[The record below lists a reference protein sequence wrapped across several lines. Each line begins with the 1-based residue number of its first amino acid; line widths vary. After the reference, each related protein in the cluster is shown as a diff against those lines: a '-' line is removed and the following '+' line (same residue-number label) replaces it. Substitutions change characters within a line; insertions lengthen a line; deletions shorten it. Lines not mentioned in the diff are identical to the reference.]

1 MKRQELRKYAF
12 LITFGRSLS
21 FDTPEEALSNYL
33 ESFKEDYEKENGK
46 FSEKDLEFIKDII
59 FGINKN
65 IETIDGKISEYSK
78 DYDIGRISKV
88 ALAAL
93 RVSIYEILY
102 RDDIPDKVSVNEA
115 LEIVKLYD
123 DESTKKF
130 VNGIL
135 GNLLRS
141 KIGEE

>member
-1 MKRQELRKYAF
+1 MKRQDLRKYAF

-21 FDTPEEALSNYL
+21 FDSPEEALNNYL

-46 FSEKDLEFIKDII
+46 FSDKDLEFVKDII

-65 IETIDGKISEYSK
+65 IEVIDETISKYSK
-78 DYDIGRISKV
+78 GYDISRISKV

-102 RDDIPDKVSVNEA
+102 RDDIPSKVSVNEA

-123 DESTKKF
+123 EDNTRKF
-130 VNGIL
+130 VNGVL
-135 GNLLRS
+135 GNLLTEN
-141 KIGEE
+141 KEW

>member
-1 MKRQELRKYAF
+1 MKRQDLRKYAF

-21 FDTPEEALSNYL
+21 FDTPEEALGNYL

-46 FSEKDLEFIKDII
+46 FSKKDLEFIKDII
-59 FGINKN
+59 FGVNKN
-65 IETIDGKISEYSK
+65 IETIDSTISKYVEGYE
-78 DYDIGRISKV
+78 ITRISKV

-93 RVSIYEILY
+93 RVSIYEILF

-123 DESTKKF
+123 EDGTRKF
-130 VNGIL
+130 VNGVL
-135 GNLLRS
+135 GSLIKDAEN
-141 KIGEE
+141 KE

>member
-33 ESFKEDYEKENGK
+33 ESFKEDYEKENGR
-46 FSEKDLEFIKDII
+46 FSDKDLEFIKDII

-65 IETIDGKISEYSK
+65 IEAIDSKISEYSK
-78 DYDIGRISKV
+78 DYDISRISKV

-123 DESTKKF
+123 DEATKKF

-135 GNLLRS
+135 GNFLKNKS
-141 KIGEE
+141 GEE